1 MTNEFDVAVLG
12 GGGAAEAL
20 VAALSGHELRTV
32 VFESDLVGGDCPFVA
47 CMPSKAMLHDAAVGT
62 SWHDAVARRGEVVDH
77 LDDRRHAE
85 SLVDDGATLVRH
97 RAEIVSPGLVRADG
111 TDYRVDHIVL
121 ATGSEPMIPPID
133 GLDELADRCWT
144 SDDAM
149 TTEER
154 PARLAIIGGG
164 AIGCELATLFARFGT
179 EAHVLDVAPTA
190 FPDLPDDIGEIVDD
204 ALRSCGVRV
213 CRGVE
218 IDNVTRRGGGVRTTL
233 GNGAGLDTD
242 RILVA
247 TGRRPRTRDL
257 GLEHVGVEHPEALT
271 VAPNGRVSAEGSV
284 WAIGDVAGHGQY
296 THVANH
302 QALVV
307 ADAIVGTGTRR
318 FDEVVVPACVFT
330 DPPVMMIGPRP
341 DDEAARNLRWF
352 SARLSETPRWTTDD
366 LVDGLLTIG
375 VDPTTR
381 TVEAAHGIGADFDV
395 LAAALVTAIDGDVT
409 VDRLRTSMWPFPS
422 IGEILGVV
430 YSRAAES
437 LSTS

>member
-1 MTNEFDVAVLG
+1 MTHFDVAVLG
-12 GGGAAEAL
+12 AGGAAESL
-20 VAALSGHELRTV
+20 VSALSGHDVRIV
-32 VFESDLVGGDCPFVA
+32 VFEPHLVGGDCPYVA
-47 CMPSKAMLHDAAVGT
+47 CMPSKAMLHDAAAGM
-62 SWHDAVARRGEVVDH
+62 SWHDAVARRGDVVDH
-77 LDDRRHAE
+77 LDDSRHVE
-85 SLVDDGATLVRH
+85 QLVDDGATLVRH
-97 RAEIVSPGLVRADG
+97 RAEVVSPGVVRADG
-111 TDYRVDHIVL
+111 TEYRVDHIVL
-121 ATGSEPMIPPID
+121 ATGSEPVIPPIE
-133 GLDELADRCWT
+133 GLDELDDRCWT

-179 EAHVLDVAPTA
+179 EVHVLDVAPTA

-218 IDNVTRRGGGVRTTL
+218 IDNVARRGGGVRTTL

-242 RILVA
+242 RVLVA
-247 TGRRPRTRDL
+247 TGRRARTRGL
-257 GLEHVGVEHPEALT
+257 GLERIGVESSEALA
-271 VAPNGRVSAEGSV
+271 VGPNGRVSAEGSV

-307 ADAIVGTGTRR
+307 ADALVGAGSRR
-318 FDEVVVPACVFT
+318 FDEIVMPSCVFT

-341 DDEAARNLRWF
+341 GDDAAEGLRWF
-352 SARLSETPRWTTDD
+352 SARLSETPRWTTDS

-375 VDPTTR
+375 VDPVTR
-381 TVEAAHGIGADFDV
+381 TVEAAHGVGADFDV
-395 LAAALVTAIDGDVT
+395 LAAALVTAIDGELT
-409 VDRLRTSMWPFPS
+409 VDQLRLSMWPFPS
-422 IGEILGVV
+422 VGEILGVV
-430 YSRAAES
+430 YSRAADS